1 MNCKIVFTL
10 TFYFFIVVNIFAQ
23 KPFSVHELETKYN
36 PDWWENGAVMVDTF
50 QVNPFTGVV
59 YLHHVFEELGEDR
72 KYEVIAF
79 IDHYENGFKDG
90 LSMSLSANG
99 EITRIESY
107 SKGVNLGIIFYRNY
121 DRLVSRDGDK
131 NGRYIEFW
139 DKYESKNK
147 GKTLEFERRTNS
159 LGEVIYKKF
168 FDKDGNEISIEE
180 YKKLTNYR
188 Y

>member
-10 TFYFFIVVNIFAQ
+10 TFYFLIVVNIFAQ
-23 KPFSVHELETKYN
+23 KPISVHELETKYN
-36 PDWWENGAVMVDTF
+36 TDWWEHGAVLVDTF

-59 YLHHVFEELGEDR
+59 YLHHVFEDLGEDR

-79 IDHYENGFKDG
+79 IDHYENGYQDG
-90 LSMSLSANG
+90 LSIEFSPSGIIRTVKNYSQG
-99 EITRIESY
+99 E
-107 SKGVNLGIIFYRNY
+107 KLGIVYYKSY
-121 DRLVSRDGDK
+121 DRMISSYGK
-131 NGRYIEFW
+131 IPGRFIEFW

-147 GKTLEFERRTNS
+147 DKIIESERRTNS
-159 LGEVIYKKF
+159 KGEIIYNKF

-180 YKKLTNYR
+180 HKKLTNFR